1 MGCHLQ
7 NPVPSLQITSCCFW
21 LRQIFLLFFSFFFS
35 FLQKPQGSES
45 EQEEEEDGDKAGE
58 DGEQNEEGDRMSST
72 SGKAVT
78 LEMVKKWVAKVTK
91 VSHM

>member
-21 LRQIFLLFFSFFFS
+21 LRQKFLFFFS
-35 FLQKPQGSES
+35 FLQKLQDSES